1 MPNHKRLLKTE
12 TKLRVDGGWEEGESG
27 RCAFRRSS
35 VGMSSGCCME
45 TNLTINFIFKT
56 KQNKT
61 KQQKGMPPS
70 PDWTS
75 YQQHIYWK
83 KGDSSDKISD
93 PGPKQERNVG

>member
-1 MPNHKRLLKTE
+1 M
-12 TKLRVDGGWEEGESG
+12 GGRGKWEMCIQEGTCWNEQWVLYG
-27 RCAFRRSS
+27 NQFD
-35 VGMSSGCCME
+35 
-45 TNLTINFIFKT
+45 NKFYIK
-56 KQNKT
+56 NKT
-61 KQQKGMPPS
+61 KQQKGM